1 MGETYMT
8 EQEINCAIAEAR
20 GWKWV
25 ENHCFRNES
34 FMGSKTYG
42 DGWKNPK
49 TGKVSDDAEDL
60 PDYCSDHNAIHEAR
74 NSLTPDQ
81 QEIYAKTLLGY
92 DIANVDGTTDWTA
105 AFDLHNKTPRECAEA
120 FLRTIGKWK
129 D

>member
-1 MGETYMT
+1 MT

-20 GWKWV
+20 GWQDI
-25 ENHCFRNES
+25 
-34 FMGSKTYG
+34 YA
-42 DGWKNPK
+42 
-49 TGKVSDDAEDL
+49 VSNKLCGLPPHGYFKAGEMMYHPNI
-60 PDYCSDHNAIHEAR
+60 PDYCSDHNDIHEAR

-120 FLRTIGKWK
+120 FLRTVGKWK